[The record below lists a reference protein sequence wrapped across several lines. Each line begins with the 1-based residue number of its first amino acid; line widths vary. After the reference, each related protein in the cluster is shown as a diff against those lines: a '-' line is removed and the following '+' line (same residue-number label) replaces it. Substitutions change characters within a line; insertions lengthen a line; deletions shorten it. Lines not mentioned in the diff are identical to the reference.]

1 MNVVRI
7 ATRKSPLALWQAEH
21 VAERLR
27 AHHEGLDVQL
37 VPMSTSGDRLLD
49 APLATVG
56 GKGLFVKELEKAL
69 VDGRADIAVHS
80 MKDVPV
86 ELPEGLALPVI
97 LERGDPRDAL
107 VRAGDGGLSSLP
119 RGARIGTSSLRRK
132 CQLAALRPD
141 LELVDLRG
149 GVHTRLAKLDGG
161 EFDALVLACSGLER
175 LGMANRVSEALPPE
189 ALLPAIG
196 QGALGVECRDGDSRI
211 EALIAPLDDADS
223 ATCIRA
229 ERAMN
234 HRLGGGCQVP
244 IAGFAELDVGVVRLR
259 GLVST
264 LDGETVLRVEDES
277 PREQSGQLGRMLA
290 ERLLDRGAER
300 ILAEVYQRD

>member
-1 MNVVRI
+1 MSSVRI

-21 VAERLR
+21 VADRLR
-27 AHHEGLDVQL
+27 RIHQDLRVEL

-56 GKGLFVKELEKAL
+56 GKGLFVKELERAL
-69 VDGRADIAVHS
+69 FDGRADIAVHS

-97 LERGDPRDAL
+97 LPRGDPRDAL
-107 VRAGDGGLSSLP
+107 VCARHGGLASLAP
-119 RGARIGTSSLRRK
+119 KARVGTSSLRRK

-141 LELVDLRG
+141 LELVDVRG
-149 GVHTRLAKLDGG
+149 GVHTRLAKLDDG

-175 LGMANRVSEALPPE
+175 LGMGERVSETLAPE

-196 QGALGVECRDGDSRI
+196 QGALGVECRQGDSSI
-211 EALIAPLDDADS
+211 EALIAPLHDADS
-223 ATCIRA
+223 ATCVTA

-244 IAGFAELDVGVVRLR
+244 IAGFAELHDGMVRLR
-259 GLVST
+259 GLVAT
-264 LDGETVLRVEDES
+264 LNGETVLRAEDES
-277 PREQSGQLGRMLA
+277 ARGEAGELGRRLA
-290 ERLLDRGAER
+290 ERLLQRGADG
-300 ILAEVYQRD
+300 ILAEVYGSD